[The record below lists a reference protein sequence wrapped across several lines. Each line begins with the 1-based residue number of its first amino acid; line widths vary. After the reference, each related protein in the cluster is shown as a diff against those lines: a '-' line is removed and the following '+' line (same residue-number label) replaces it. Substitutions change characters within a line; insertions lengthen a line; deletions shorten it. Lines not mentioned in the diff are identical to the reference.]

1 MQNIS
6 RAAPILLKK
15 PWELS
20 DMKRILYMIKRIL
33 KMDYKGLFSTVAAV
47 HKKTGIGRTK
57 LFFDIIKC
65 GLKYGAGYKDYQ
77 LCEWYNLNDT
87 QRATYV
93 TRGINNTIVSLL
105 NDKNYYHILDNKI
118 EFNKTFSCF
127 LGRKWIDMSKADIDE
142 FKTFAKGL
150 DTIIS
155 KPADE
160 ACGRGVEKLNV
171 SDFETVETLFDHLK
185 EIGSGLCEE
194 FVIQHEDISAI
205 YPCSVNT
212 YRIVT
217 VLTDGE
223 AHIVYAFIRI
233 GNNGRFVDNI
243 NAGGMAAPID
253 LETGKIQYSA
263 FDKDSI
269 YYETH
274 PYTDCAIK
282 GYQLPFWKQ
291 SQEMVLAAAKV
302 VPQVGYVGWDI
313 AVTKDGP
320 VLIEGNPFPGHDIL
334 QMPPH
339 VPDKI
344 GMLPQFKKYIKNL

>member
-1 MQNIS
+1 
-6 RAAPILLKK
+6 
-15 PWELS
+15 
-20 DMKRILYMIKRIL
+20 MKRILYLIKRIL
-33 KMDYKGLFSTVAAV
+33 KMDYRGLFATVKAV
-47 HKKTGIGRTK
+47 HKKTDIGRVK
-57 LFFDIIKC
+57 LFFDIVKC

-77 LCEWYNLNDT
+77 LCEWYNLNDE

-93 TRGINNTIVSLL
+93 TRGINNRIVTLL
-105 NDKNYYHILDNKI
+105 NDKEYYHILDNKI
-118 EFNKTFSCF
+118 EFNNTFEKF
-127 LGRKWIDMSKADIDE
+127 LGRKWIDMEKVTAEAFEE
-142 FKTFAKGL
+142 FLRGL

-155 KPADE
+155 KPTAE
-160 ACGRGVEKLNV
+160 ACGRGVEKLTV
-171 SDFETVETLFDHLK
+171 SDFESSEALLAHLRS
-185 EIGSGLCEE
+185 INSGLCEE
-194 FVIQHEDISAI
+194 FVVQHRDVAAL
-205 YPCSVNT
+205 YPHSVNT

-223 AHIVYAFIRI
+223 PHIVYAFIRI
-233 GNNGRFVDNI
+233 GNGGRFVDNI

-253 LETGKIQYSA
+253 IETGIIQYPA

-274 PYTDCAIK
+274 PYTSCPIQ
-282 GYQLPFWKQ
+282 GWQLPLWEESVKT
-291 SQEMVLAAAKV
+291 VLEAATV
-302 VPQVGYVGWDI
+302 VPQVGYVGWDV
-313 AVTKDGP
+313 AATENGP